1 MELDDLLIQGADYAY
16 TIHGWLKGVNS
27 GALNTSRDMGGDAK
41 STGIRKLMGT
51 DAFGFILHYYDGDY
65 TQIGS
70 GNSFIPTASTS
81 GTGYNLVT
89 ENLYNGNIRAMTTA
103 LMRETHAK
111 VDVVGA
117 AYTYD
122 QLNRLTGRKTFIK
135 SNMHLSGNFT
145 WSAISESPK
154 WSSAY
159 TYDGNG
165 NLLTLERAG
174 DNATSSYDM
183 DDLTYNYYPNT
194 NQLGR
199 VDDAISSSAYSD
211 DIDDQT
217 GANYSYDEIGNLISD
232 DQGDID
238 DIQWNVQGK
247 ITFIDKGSGP
257 DLTFAYDA
265 MGNRVMKMVD
275 DGTEQVYTY
284 YVRDAQGN
292 IMTTYSRIDN
302 GSTDSIFL
310 GEQHIYGSGR
320 LGYLS
325 TRISMDSV
333 LPTTGYYYRQLGL
346 RRYELSNH
354 LGNVLVVIT
363 DRRLLIEGTGG
374 LAGKIVS
381 AEPDVLQAN
390 DYYPFGMMMSGRTWS
405 AGSSH
410 RYGFQG
416 QELENE
422 VYNSG
427 QTYSAEF
434 WQYDGRLGRRW
445 NVDPVVK
452 ISESPY
458 VTFSDN
464 PMLYI
469 DPLGNSA
476 NPVYDEEG
484 NFLGTDDRGLQGQA
498 LVMKK
503 DDFNQGMKHED
514 ALAKNI
520 GTEGLKDGDAVVKQK
535 AHFET
540 LHTRPDYDGIVT
552 REEGIAWAKE
562 HPNLD
567 DDGNPKNGFGI
578 AKLNDYLYLD
588 ASKMDFGKLRKT
600 DFIDM
605 GSAEKIDLLYYVDL
619 NSSNSISTS
628 YALGRT
634 YIRLISDENGGLVEL
649 PNGPW
654 NGYDWSYGG
663 DIKRDALIRTERELN
678 GLNDTHGVPITIYGQ
693 GKLRIGKHNK

>member
-390 DYYPFGMMMSGRTWS
+390 DYYPFG
-405 AGSSH
+405 
-410 RYGFQG
+410 
-416 QELENE
+416 
-422 VYNSG
+422 
-427 QTYSAEF
+427 
-434 WQYDGRLGRRW
+434 
-445 NVDPVVK
+445 
-452 ISESPY
+452 
-458 VTFSDN
+458 
-464 PMLYI
+464 
-469 DPLGNSA
+469 
-476 NPVYDEEG
+476 
-484 NFLGTDDRGLQGQA
+484 
-498 LVMKK
+498 
-503 DDFNQGMKHED
+503 
-514 ALAKNI
+514 
-520 GTEGLKDGDAVVKQK
+520 
-535 AHFET
+535 
-540 LHTRPDYDGIVT
+540 
-552 REEGIAWAKE
+552 
-562 HPNLD
+562 D
-567 DDGNPKNGFGI
+567 DDV
-578 AKLNDYLYLD
+578 
-588 ASKMDFGKLRKT
+588 RK
-600 DFIDM
+600 
-605 GSAEKIDLLYYVDL
+605 DL
-619 NSSNSISTS
+619 
-628 YALGRT
+628 
-634 YIRLISDENGGLVEL
+634 GGWKQPQV
-649 PNGPW
+649 W
-654 NGYDWSYGG
+654 
-663 DIKRDALIRTERELN
+663 
-678 GLNDTHGVPITIYGQ
+678 V
-693 GKLRIGKHNK
+693 

>member
-390 DYYPFGMMMSGRTWS
+390 DYYPFGMMMSGRAWE

-410 RYGFQG
+410 RYGFNG
-416 QELENE
+416 KEKDNEIAGNENI
-422 VYNSG
+422 
-427 QTYSAEF
+427 
-434 WQYDGRLGRRW
+434 YDLGLRSYDTRLARMW
-445 NVDPVVK
+445 KVDPRTNEYPWQTPFAYHRNGP
-452 ISESPY
+452 IS
-458 VTFSDN
+458 
-464 PMLYI
+464 MLDFLGGG
-469 DPLGNSA
+469 DPSTEVEA
-476 NPVYDEEG
+476 TEEEG
-484 NFLGTDDRGLQGQA
+484 
-498 LVMKK
+498 KYK
-503 DDFNQGMKHED
+503 
-514 ALAKNI
+514 
-520 GTEGLKDGDAVVKQK
+520 VV
-535 AHFET
+535 
-540 LHTRPDYDGIVT
+540 G
-552 REEGIAWAKE
+552 G
-562 HPNLD
+562 NLD
-567 DDGNPKNGFGI
+567 DGDRGI
-578 AKLNDYLYLD
+578 YVVDESGERTGQKLGESLTMYSFYN
-588 ASKMDFGKLRKT
+588 ADFHDEKEGMKT
-600 DFIDM
+600 GWVGTIDM
-605 GSAEKIDLLYYVDL
+605 NSTESAEDLGIIIESVITHGISLLDYAFNATDGKKFDFKRDGDPTNNDRDFHHRGSVLSINNGVKIIASSRDIGNFGPGFIVGYYGHPFAVGKTFFQGL
-619 NSSNSISTS
+619 EFAKSGHHEGPQSTL
-628 YALGRT
+628 AQRM
-634 YIRLISDENGGLVEL
+634 
-649 PNGPW
+649 
-654 NGYDWSYGG
+654 GYDSG
-663 DIKRDALIRTERELN
+663 RALFLN
-678 GLNDTHGVPITIYGQ
+678 NRADFNRINKPEPYITPNA
-693 GKLRIGKHNK
+693 KF